1 MLARAFEFYEYAIT
15 KGFLRE
21 YGISGASGFSGEF
34 KIMKD
39 GSTYPIQQ
47 LHDVTEIAEKVAGK
61 NHHFKHVQTAFNVYD
76 RSSLL
81 EKFQDDGNDGD
92 WTLGEACQA

>member
-1 MLARAFEFYEYAIT
+1 
-15 KGFLRE
+15 
-21 YGISGASGFSGEF
+21 
-34 KIMKD
+34 
-39 GSTYPIQQ
+39 
-47 LHDVTEIAEKVAGK
+47 VTEIAEKVAGK